1 MKYLLLLS
9 ILLGYTATAQDK
21 IITLRGDTIDC
32 RISEEPWKEKIR
44 PVNKWHRWENG
55 YAYLVAFWGTD
66 SVRILKPNNIRGY
79 YSHSHSR
86 YLHGGYYE
94 SVTYYQRSKI
104 LFKGNVISD
113 QPITAFL
120 RRIYQSEY
128 ITVYSTAE
136 AAKRRLRI
144 RKTQLAKARKLK
156 TPNRRVNA
164 KSK

>member
-1 MKYLLLLS
+1 M
-9 ILLGYTATAQDK
+9 
-21 IITLRGDTIDC
+21 
-32 RISEEPWKEKIR
+32 
-44 PVNKWHRWENG
+44 
-55 YAYLVAFWGTD
+55 
-66 SVRILKPNNIRGY
+66 RILKPNNIRGY

-136 AAKRRLRI
+136 DNVGDKVWKFYI
-144 RKTQLAKARKLK
+144 RKPGKDGLLYFSERSDILSVFDDAPQLLNSPLLK
-156 TPNRRVNA
+156 KFRFQFYRVIALAEEYTAIKRAAENTKEQA
-164 KSK
+164 VTD